1 MKQYLTPYCTCLVP
15 LSRGQYIFGALMPMI
30 VLGILPMIVG
40 ILTGSMPVLF
50 MGIIMTVSA
59 AGDIMIVWRLLT
71 YRSQAE
77 TVVYIDHPTQ
87 AGGVIF
93 EK

>member
-1 MKQYLTPYCTCLVP
+1 MPLV
-15 LSRGQYIFGALMPMI
+15 L
-30 VLGILPMIVG
+30 LGILPMAAG
-40 ILTGSMPVLF
+40 ILMGSMATLF

-59 AGDIMIVWRLLT
+59 AGDIMIVWCLLT

-77 TVVYIDHPTQ
+77 TVVYMDHPTQ

>member
-1 MKQYLTPYCTCLVP
+1 MLKRKLEVNSMKK
-15 LSRGQYIFGALMPMI
+15 
-30 VLGILPMIVG
+30 
-40 ILTGSMPVLF
+40 LF

-59 AGDIMIVWRLLT
+59 AGDIMIVWCLPT

-77 TVVYIDHPTQ
+77 TVVYMDHPTQ
-87 AGGVIF
+87 AGCVIF

>member
-1 MKQYLTPYCTCLVP
+1 
-15 LSRGQYIFGALMPMI
+15 
-30 VLGILPMIVG
+30 
-40 ILTGSMPVLF
+40 

-59 AGDIMIVWRLLT
+59 AGDIMIVWFLLT
-71 YRSQAE
+71 YRSRAE
-77 TVVYIDHPTQ
+77 TVVYMDHPTQ